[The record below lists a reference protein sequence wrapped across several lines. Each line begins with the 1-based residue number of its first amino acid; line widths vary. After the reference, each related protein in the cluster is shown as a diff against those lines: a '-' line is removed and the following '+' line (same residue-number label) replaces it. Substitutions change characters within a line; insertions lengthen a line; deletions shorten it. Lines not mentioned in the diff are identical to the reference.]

1 MNIALIISSLI
12 IGASTLNTPG
22 DSSLTVPPTSDLPLP
37 PLQNNSTPQQNQTR
51 SQRAEQERK
60 AQRKQA
66 KTTNPYGYYA
76 HSQQQN
82 GRNAQ
87 NMGPM
92 MPIAPTDSSMGSRVG
107 QSYKFL
113 PPTVN
118 PATAGAEGGGE
129 GYAGLPG
136 PMNVPTSPTRARPGE
151 AQSYTSMRSAEEQ
164 NRRLA
169 ASRNAASAQA
179 QLTPKPF
186 SSASAPSSGQ
196 SPYMNIFRGGTNNGT
211 IDNYTTLVKP
221 ELDQQRANQ
230 KFGADIH
237 GLENST
243 HVQGLNIRQLN
254 RETQTLQGVNATQYF
269 MNYGDY
275 YQGAR

>member
-1 MNIALIISSLI
+1 MNIALILSTFI
-12 IGASTLNTPG
+12 IGASTLNTP
-22 DSSLTVPPTSDLPLP
+22 DNLALPPTSDMPLP
-37 PLQNNSTPQQNQTR
+37 PIQNNT
-51 SQRAEQERK
+51 
-60 AQRKQA
+60 A
-66 KTTNPYGYYA
+66 KTTPKTQSRAQQAEQDRNARLNQARNSRTSGSGYGYSGR
-76 HSQQQN
+76 SQQQN
-82 GRNAQ
+82 MR
-87 NMGPM
+87 PV
-92 MPIAPTDSSMGSRVG
+92 MPTAPTDSSVGSQVG
-107 QSYKFL
+107 QSYNFL
-113 PPTVN
+113 PPTANAASAGTDVN
-118 PATAGAEGGGE
+118 GG
-129 GYAGLPG
+129 YVGLPG

-151 AQSYTSMRSAEEQ
+151 AETYASRRAAEEQ

-169 ASRNAASAQA
+169 ASRN
-179 QLTPKPF
+179 
-186 SSASAPSSGQ
+186 SASSQPQLAPKAFSNINQQSPSS
-196 SPYMNIFRGGTNNGT
+196 SPYMNLFRTGNNNGT

-221 ELDQQRANQ
+221 QLDQQGTNQ

>member
-1 MNIALIISSLI
+1 MNIALILSTLL
-12 IGASTLNTPG
+12 IGASGLNTQDNG
-22 DSSLTVPPTSDLPLP
+22 ALTMPPTSDLPLP
-37 PLQNNSTPQQNQTR
+37 PLQNNSTAPQNQTR
-51 SQRAEQERK
+51 SQKAAQDHN

-66 KTTNPYGYYA
+66 QTSRTSGYSGRY
-76 HSQQQN
+76 QQQN
-82 GRNAQ
+82 GQ
-87 NMGPM
+87 NMRPV
-92 MPIAPTDSSMGSRVG
+92 MPTAPTDSSAGSQVG
-107 QSYKFL
+107 QSYNFL
-113 PPTVN
+113 PPTAN
-118 PATAGAEGGGE
+118 AASAGSDPNGG
-129 GYAGLPG
+129 YVGLPG

-151 AQSYTSMRSAEEQ
+151 SQSYTSMHAAEEQ

-169 ASRNAASAQA
+169 ASRN
-179 QLTPKPF
+179 
-186 SSASAPSSGQ
+186 SASAPAQMTPKAFSGVNAQ
-196 SPYMNIFRGGTNNGT
+196 PSTGSSPYMNLFRTGNNNGT

-221 ELDQQRANQ
+221 QLDQSGANQ

-237 GLENST
+237 SLENST